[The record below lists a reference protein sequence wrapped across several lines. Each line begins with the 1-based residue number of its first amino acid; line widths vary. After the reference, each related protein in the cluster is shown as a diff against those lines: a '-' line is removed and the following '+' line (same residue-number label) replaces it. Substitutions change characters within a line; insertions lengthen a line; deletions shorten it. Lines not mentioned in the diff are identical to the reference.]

1 MEEMYDI
8 VIIGSGPAGLEA
20 AVTATIRNKKILV
33 LGSKELS
40 PKLQAVD
47 HPIMNYLGLPSMT
60 GKEMVKI
67 FQSQIESLGI
77 AITEKRVTTVYAMPE
92 FYTLQ
97 LDDTSMV
104 NTKTVILATG
114 VAAGNPYVNE
124 EKFLGRGVSYC
135 ATCDAPIYK
144 GKKVIVI
151 ADSPKEEEEVE
162 FLTEVCQEVTYFPLY
177 KEEVAVQKD
186 NLSVVKDTPVSIE
199 GTLKANT
206 LVTKQGTY
214 TADGIFILRQS
225 QFPSSLVPGLE
236 TQGNRVVVNL
246 EMETNLPGLYAAGD
260 LTGQPYQYI
269 KAAGQGNVAA
279 LSAVK
284 YLASKK

>member
-1 MEEMYDI
+1 MERVDI
-8 VIIGSGPAGLEA
+8 AIVGSGPAGLSA
-20 AVTATIRNKKILV
+20 ALNAKIRNKSFIVFGNNNLSNKVIKASKIN
-33 LGSKELS
+33 
-40 PKLQAVD
+40 
-47 HPIMNYLGLPSMT
+47 NYLGFYGVT
-60 GKEMVKI
+60 GKDLAEKFKEHINSMDIK
-67 FQSQIESLGI
+67 
-77 AITEKRVTTVYAMPE
+77 ITEERVNNIYAMGDY
-92 FYTLQ
+92 FAL
-97 LDDTSMV
+97 MV
-104 NTKTVILATG
+104 NEKMYEATTVILATG
-114 VAAGNPYVNE
+114 MEYTKPIKGE
-124 EKFLGRGVSYC
+124 EQLLGKGVGYC
-135 ATCDAPIYK
+135 ATCDAPIYR

-186 NLSVVKDTPVSIE
+186 NLSIVKDIPVSIE

-246 EMETNLPGLYAAGD
+246 DMETNLPGLYAAGD

>member
-1 MEEMYDI
+1 M
-8 VIIGSGPAGLEA
+8 
-20 AVTATIRNKKILV
+20 
-33 LGSKELS
+33 
-40 PKLQAVD
+40 
-47 HPIMNYLGLPSMT
+47 
-60 GKEMVKI
+60 
-67 FQSQIESLGI
+67 
-77 AITEKRVTTVYAMPE
+77 
-92 FYTLQ
+92 
-97 LDDTSMV
+97 
-104 NTKTVILATG
+104 
-114 VAAGNPYVNE
+114 
-124 EKFLGRGVSYC
+124 
-135 ATCDAPIYK
+135 
-144 GKKVIVI
+144 
-151 ADSPKEEEEVE
+151 
-162 FLTEVCQEVTYFPLY
+162 TEVCQEVTYFPLY

-236 TQGNRVVVNL
+236 TQGNKVVVNL
-246 EMETNLPGLYAAGD
+246 DMETNLPGLYAAGD